1 MISDPKHGWCNF
13 KLEILKTITNIKEIE
28 RKLD

>member
-13 KLEILKTITNIKEIE
+13 KLGDFETITNIKEIE
-28 RKLD
+28 RKVD